1 MIGFIIG
8 LFVGCMIG
16 VGAMCMFAVSGRA
29 DERAEEMRRKAETE

>member
-16 VGAMCMFAVSGRA
+16 VFAMCLFMVSGRSE
-29 DERAEEMRRKAETE
+29 ERAEEMRRKAGLE

>member
-1 MIGFIIG
+1 MSFFVG

-16 VGAMCMFAVSGRA
+16 VGAMCMFVVAGRA

>member
-16 VGAMCMFAVSGRA
+16 VGAMCMFVVSGRA
-29 DERAEEMRRKAETE
+29 DERIEEMRKKAGTE

>member
-1 MIGFIIG
+1 MIGFIVG

-29 DERAEEMRRKAETE
+29 DDRAEEMRRKAGLE

>member
-16 VGAMCMFAVSGRA
+16 VFAMAMFAVSGRA
-29 DERAEEMRRKAETE
+29 DERAEEMRRKAGLE